1 LVRKLRT
8 PRSPKKRRSLP
19 KTRARAQPRAATGK
33 APAPRRGR
41 VGHAKEAAI
50 LRAAEAVF
58 AERGFSGATTAAIAR
73 LAGLPKPNVHYY
85 FRTKEALYRAVLR
98 RILELWLSA
107 TDTITADADPA
118 EALRGYIR
126 EKMSYTRRYPLASK
140 VFANELLH
148 GAPQIREFLR
158 GDMRRLIENK
168 AAIIRGWIAAGR
180 MARVDPIHLFFV
192 IWATTQTYADFD
204 VQVAAVLGRPRVGP
218 RELADAGATVE
229 ALILRGCGLAT

>member
-1 LVRKLRT
+1 MVRKL
-8 PRSPKKRRSLP
+8 PEQKSPKKRRVLP
-19 KTRARAQPRAATGK
+19 KAK
-33 APAPRRGR
+33 AAPRRGR
-41 VGHAKEAAI
+41 VGRAQEAAI

-98 RILELWLSA
+98 RILQLWLSA
-107 TDTITADADPA
+107 TDTITPDADPA
-118 EALRGYIR
+118 AALRGYIA

-148 GAPQIREFLR
+148 GAPQIRECLR
-158 GDMRRLIENK
+158 GDMRKLIESK
-168 AAIIRGWIAAGR
+168 AKIIRGWIAGGR
-180 MARVDPIHLFFV
+180 MAPVDPIHLFFL

-204 VQVAAVLGRPRVGP
+204 VQVAAVLGRPKVGAQ
-218 RELADAGATVE
+218 ELAEAGAAVE
-229 ALILRGCGLAT
+229 TLILRGCGLL